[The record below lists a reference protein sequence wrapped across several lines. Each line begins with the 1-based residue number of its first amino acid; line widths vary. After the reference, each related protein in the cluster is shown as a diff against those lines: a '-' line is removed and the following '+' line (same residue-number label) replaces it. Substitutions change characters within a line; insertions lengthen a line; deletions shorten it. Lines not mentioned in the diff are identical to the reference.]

1 MAVPRFKR
9 WRNRDCFADWICAE
23 WEPRVLDSRT
33 QPTSRTGIDFTDV
46 AKSGPGAIH
55 VSQVYRS
62 GLVKLSR
69 ITCSLFWSP
78 FFCGLNSVLLF
89 FHVPLNRTSVTHSLW
104 LLIVP
109 PHILKRQGPLIH
121 RRRMLGVRPWAF
133 LHPEPLF
140 PHREDVGVPWNNSE
154 ALGTQPRS

>member
-62 GLVKLSR
+62 WAGEIIQNNLLPFLVSLFLWPKLSLTFLPR
-69 ITCSLFWSP
+69 PIEWNICDSLFVAAHCPSP
-78 FFCGLNSVLLF
+78 YSQKTG
-89 FHVPLNRTSVTHSLW
+89 SLDS
-104 LLIVP
+104 
-109 PHILKRQGPLIH
+109 Q
-121 RRRMLGVRPWAF
+121 
-133 LHPEPLF
+133 E
-140 PHREDVGVPWNNSE
+140 EDVGRA
-154 ALGTQPRS
+154 ALGQLSPPRAPVSSSGGCGSSME